1 MNRGIHTAAVTLTIL
16 ALLTTTA
23 QAGSSRLRVSDTS
36 QLGGTQAD
44 IDAEVQF
51 GRTLAARILG
61 RYPLHKDK
69 LLQQYVALVG
79 HRLAANC
86 GRPELKFAF
95 GVIESEEVNAFA
107 APGGYIF
114 ITRGALA
121 KMRDEAELAS
131 VLGHEI
137 GHINARH
144 MVKAF
149 DIRGTDTSAGAGL
162 ASLIGGTTASF
173 RGALQQSLARAT
185 DILFRSGYQADEE
198 LDADQAGLYLAVL
211 SGYDAGG
218 LSRFLSRVGGFEAG
232 AARSATHPL
241 HRARLKALAEG
252 QKTLMVSDQVTSG
265 RYTGRFE
272 THVRPQQ

>member
-1 MNRGIHTAAVTLTIL
+1 MAAVTLGLL
-16 ALLTTTA
+16 ALLATTA
-23 QAGSSRLRVSDTS
+23 QAGSARLRVSDTA

-69 LLQQYVALVG
+69 LLQAYVALVG
-79 HRLAANC
+79 HRLAAKC
-86 GRPELKFAF
+86 GRPELDFAF
-95 GVIESEEVNAFA
+95 GVIESEEINAFA
-107 APGGYIF
+107 TPGGYIF

-121 KMRDEAELAS
+121 KMRDEAELAG

-149 DIRGTDTSAGAGL
+149 DIRGADTSAGAGL
-162 ASLIGGTTASF
+162 ASLIGGATGSL

-185 DILFRSGYQADEE
+185 DILFHSGYQADEE

-211 SGYDAGG
+211 CGYDGGG
-218 LSRFLSRVGGFEAG
+218 LGRFLSRVGGFEAG

-241 HRARLKALAEG
+241 HGARLKALGEG
-252 QKTLMVSDQVTSG
+252 QAALMVSDQARSG
-265 RYTGRFE
+265 RYGGRFE
-272 THVRPQQ
+272 THVRHSQ